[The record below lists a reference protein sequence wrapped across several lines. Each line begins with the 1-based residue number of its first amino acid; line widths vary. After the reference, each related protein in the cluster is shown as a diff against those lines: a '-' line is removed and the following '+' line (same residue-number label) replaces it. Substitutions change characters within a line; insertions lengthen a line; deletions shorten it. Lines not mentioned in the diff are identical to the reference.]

1 MIRINNPYTTTSSLQ
16 NSSAIDSATN
26 TKFFDILQ
34 SKSNSKKTMDTIFT
48 QASKQYHVPVNLLKA
63 VAKAESDFDPNTV
76 SSAGAQGVMQLMPAT
91 ARSLGVTD
99 PFDPEQNIMGGA
111 KYLGQMLE
119 RYDNDAKLAL
129 AAYNA
134 GSGNVAKYGGIPPF
148 KETQNYVQKVM
159 KYAGQTLDTPNNTY
173 ATQKPQTETDSS
185 AYSLADSYYN
195 KDIYDTIAGFNEYTQ
210 EDYKLFIE
218 MMKIN
223 LQTVTP
229 FTETAQNNS
238 SNALWSNMFRQF

>member
-1 MIRINNPYTTTSSLQ
+1 MIRINNPYTTSSLQ
-16 NSSAIDSATN
+16 NLATAGSAAN
-26 TKFFDILQ
+26 AKFLDVLQ
-34 SKSNSKKTMDTIFT
+34 LKSNSEKTMNDIFV
-48 QASKQYHVPVNLLKA
+48 QASKEYHVPVNLLKA
-63 VAKAESDFDPNTV
+63 VAKAESDFNPNIV

-119 RYDNDAKLAL
+119 RYDNDVKLAL

-159 KYAGQTLDTPNNTY
+159 KYAGQTLETPNTTY
-173 ATQKPQTETDSS
+173 HSENSQYANNNSS
-185 AYSLADSYYN
+185 IYSSSDSYYS
-195 KDIYDTIAGFNEYTQ
+195 KDIYDAISGFKEYSQ
-210 EDYKLFIE
+210 EDYRLFVE
-218 MMKIN
+218 MMKMS
-223 LQTVTP
+223 LETVTP
-229 FTETAQNNS
+229 FTEAAQNDS
-238 SNALWSNMFRQF
+238 SNAIWTNMFRQF